1 MMPGRF
7 VRSKIA
13 ELVSEI
19 ITSRQGRAQLS
30 AHGWSQGMPIVIAQP
45 EESLSDVMSLVAAHQ
60 PPVLVAT
67 TDPSNGDLWFMYVSI
82 GCTALQVVDPLPKE
96 TTIEQLYRSSLE
108 SSFLTFRIEQ
118 MPASSVV
125 HAIAPQHV
133 KHESGYTTVEASTA
147 STL

>member
-1 MMPGRF
+1 MPGRF

-19 ITSRQGRAQLS
+19 INSRQGRAQLS
-30 AHGWSQGMPIVIAQP
+30 AHGWVQGMPIVIAQP

-67 TDPSNGDLWFMYVSI
+67 TDPTNGDLWFMYVSI
-82 GCTALQVVDPLPKE
+82 GCTALQVVEPLSQE
-96 TTIEQLYRSSLE
+96 TTIEQLYRAAIPT
-108 SSFLTFRIEQ
+108 SFLTFRIAQ

-133 KHESGYTTVEASTA
+133 KHEGGYTTVEAST
-147 STL
+147 SHSL

>member
-19 ITSRQGRAQLS
+19 INSRQGRAQLS
-30 AHGWSQGMPIVIAQP
+30 AHGWVQGMPIVIAQP

-60 PPVLVAT
+60 PPVLIAT
-67 TDPSNGDLWFMYVSI
+67 TDPTNGDLWFMYVSI
-82 GCTALQVVDPLPKE
+82 GCTALQVVEPMPQE
-96 TTIEQLYRSSLE
+96 TSIEQLYRSAVS

-125 HAIAPQHV
+125 HAIAPQQV
-133 KHESGYTTVEASTA
+133 KHTAGYTTVEASTA
-147 STL
+147 SNV